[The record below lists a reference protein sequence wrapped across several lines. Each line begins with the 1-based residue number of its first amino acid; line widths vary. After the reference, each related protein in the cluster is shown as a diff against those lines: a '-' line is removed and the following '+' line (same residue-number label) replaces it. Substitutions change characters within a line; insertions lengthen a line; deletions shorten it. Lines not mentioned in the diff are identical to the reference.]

1 MTLLTD
7 RYQRSIDYLRVSITD
22 RCNLR
27 CIYCTPLGGAAKLD
41 HQDILSYEE
50 FLRLI
55 QVALDMGITK
65 VRLTGGEPL
74 VRKGATDFCRRLTA
88 LPGLQSLS
96 LTTNGILLGELAH
109 DLYDAGIRRVNISL
123 DTLQPQ
129 KFLRITRSD
138 EFDRVWRGIQ
148 AAEHAGLNPIKINVV
163 VMRGINDDE
172 VLNLAKLTLER
183 PYHIRFIEFMSMNN
197 DSQWVLQHYIS
208 GDEILAKLL
217 TVAPLEQVVSQH
229 TNGPARHFRW
239 PDAKG
244 IVGIISPISQHF
256 CPSCNRIRL
265 TADGKLRNC
274 LFSDQEVDIKSPLR
288 QGATDADLSQIL
300 RASIINKPE
309 KHCLQSD
316 VFRKCQNRPMVAI
329 GG

>member
-7 RYQRSIDYLRVSITD
+7 RYQRPIDYLRVSITD
-22 RCNLR
+22 RCDLR
-27 CIYCTPLGGAAKLD
+27 CIYCTPLGGSPKLD
-41 HQDILSYEE
+41 HDDILSYEE
-50 FLRLI
+50 FLHLI
-55 QVALDMGITK
+55 QVAVDMGITK

-74 VRKGATDFCRRLTA
+74 VRKGVTDFCRRVAA

-96 LTTNGILLGELAH
+96 LTTNGVMLEEFAQDI
-109 DLYDAGIRRVNISL
+109 YNAGIRRINISL
-123 DTLQPQ
+123 DTLQPE
-129 KFLRITRSD
+129 KFLRITRRD
-138 EFDRVWRGIQ
+138 EFHRVWRGIQ
-148 AAEHAGLNPIKINVV
+148 AAENVGFNPIKINVV

-172 VLNLAKLTLER
+172 VLDLAKLTLQR
-183 PYHIRFIEFMSMNN
+183 AYHVRFIEFMGLNN
-197 DSQWVLQHYIS
+197 DSSWLHQHFVS
-208 GDEILAKLL
+208 ADEILANLHNL
-217 TVAPLEQVVSQH
+217 APLEQITSRH

-244 IVGIISPISQHF
+244 VVGIISPISHHF
-256 CPSCNRIRL
+256 CPSCNRMRL

-288 QGATDADLSQIL
+288 QGATDSDLAQIL
-300 RASIINKPE
+300 RTSIDNKPE

-316 VFRKCQNRPMVAI
+316 IFRKCQNRPMVAI

>member
-7 RYQRSIDYLRVSITD
+7 RYQRPIDYLRVSITD
-22 RCNLR
+22 RCDLR
-27 CIYCTPLGGAAKLD
+27 CIYCTPLGGSPKLD
-41 HQDILSYEE
+41 HDDILSYEE
-50 FLRLI
+50 FLHLI
-55 QVALDMGITK
+55 QVAVDMGITK

-74 VRKGATDFCRRLTA
+74 VRKGVTDFCRRVAA

-96 LTTNGILLGELAH
+96 LTTNGVMLEEFAQDI
-109 DLYDAGIRRVNISL
+109 YNAGIRRINISL
-123 DTLQPQ
+123 DTLQPE
-129 KFLRITRSD
+129 KFLRITRRD
-138 EFDRVWRGIQ
+138 EFHRVWRGIQ
-148 AAEHAGLNPIKINVV
+148 AAENVGFNPIKINVV

-172 VLNLAKLTLER
+172 VLDLAKLTLQR
-183 PYHIRFIEFMSMNN
+183 AYHVRFIEFMGLNN
-197 DSQWVLQHYIS
+197 DSSWLHQHFVS
-208 GDEILAKLL
+208 ADEILANLHNL
-217 TVAPLEQVVSQH
+217 APLEQITSRH

-244 IVGIISPISQHF
+244 VVGIISPISHHF
-256 CPSCNRIRL
+256 CPSCNRMRL

-288 QGATDADLSQIL
+288 QGATDFDLAQIL
-300 RASIINKPE
+300 RTSIDNKPE

-316 VFRKCQNRPMVAI
+316 IFRKCQNRPMVAI

>member
-316 VFRKCQNRPMVAI
+316 AFRKCQNRPMVAI

>member
-74 VRKGATDFCRRLTA
+74 VRKGITDFCRRLTA

-96 LTTNGILLGELAH
+96 LTTNGILLEELAH
-109 DLYDAGIRRVNISL
+109 DLYGAGIRRVNISL

-129 KFLRITRSD
+129 KFLRITRGD

-208 GDEILAKLL
+208 ADEIIAKLL

-244 IVGIISPISQHF
+244 IVGIISPISHHF

>member
-1 MTLLTD
+1 MTQLTD
-7 RYQRSIDYLRVSITD
+7 RYQRTIDYLRVSITD

-27 CIYCTPLGGAAKLD
+27 CIYCMPLEGVVKLR

-55 QVALDMGITK
+55 QVAVDMGITK

-74 VRKGATDFCRRLTA
+74 VRKGITDFCRRLTGIS
-88 LPGLQSLS
+88 GLQSLS
-96 LTTNGILLGELAH
+96 LTTNGVLLKDFAQ
-109 DLYDAGIRRVNISL
+109 DLYTAGIRRVNISL
-123 DTLQPQ
+123 DTLQRE
-129 KFLRITRSD
+129 KFLRITRCD

-148 AAEHAGLNPIKINVV
+148 AAERAGFNPIKINVV

-172 VLNLAKLTLER
+172 ILDLAKLTLDR
-183 PYHIRFIEFMSMNN
+183 PYHIRFIEFMTINN
-197 DSQWVLQHYIS
+197 NSEWVLQHYLS
-208 GDEILAKLL
+208 ADEILAKLRVL
-217 TVAPLEQVVSQH
+217 APLQQVASQH

-239 PDAKG
+239 PEAEG
-244 IVGIISPISQHF
+244 TIGIISPISHQF
-256 CPSCNRIRL
+256 CSSCNRLRL

-288 QGATDADLSQIL
+288 RGATESELSQIL
-300 RASIINKPE
+300 RASIDNKPE
-309 KHCLQSD
+309 KHSLQSD
-316 VFRKCQNRPMVAI
+316 VFRKCQSRPMVAI

>member
-7 RYQRSIDYLRVSITD
+7 RYQRPIDYLRVSITD

-27 CIYCTPLGGAAKLD
+27 CIYCTPLGGAAKLE

-50 FLRLI
+50 FLRFI
-55 QVALDMGITK
+55 QVALYMGITK

-74 VRKGATDFCRRLTA
+74 VRKGVTDFCRRLTA

-96 LTTNGILLGELAH
+96 LTTNGILLEELAH
-109 DLYDAGIRRVNISL
+109 DLYGAGIRRVNISL

-172 VLNLAKLTLER
+172 VLDLAKLTLER

-208 GDEILAKLL
+208 ADEILAKLL

-244 IVGIISPISQHF
+244 IVGIISPISHHF

-300 RASIINKPE
+300 GASIINKPE

>member
-7 RYQRSIDYLRVSITD
+7 RYQRPIDYLRVSITD
-22 RCNLR
+22 RCDLR
-27 CIYCTPLGGAAKLD
+27 CIYCTPLGGSPKLAHD
-41 HQDILSYEE
+41 DILSYEE
-50 FLRLI
+50 FLHLI
-55 QVALDMGITK
+55 QVAVDMGITK

-74 VRKGATDFCRRLTA
+74 VRKGVTDFCRRLA
-88 LPGLQSLS
+88 GLPGLKSLS
-96 LTTNGILLGELAH
+96 LTTNGVMLEELAQ
-109 DLYDAGIRRVNISL
+109 DLYRAGIRRINISL

-129 KFLRITRSD
+129 KFLHITRRD
-138 EFDRVWRGIQ
+138 EFHRVWRGIQ
-148 AAEHAGLNPIKINVV
+148 AAENVGFNPIKINVV

-172 VLNLAKLTLER
+172 VLDLAKLTLER
-183 PYHIRFIEFMSMNN
+183 PYHIRFIEFMGLNN
-197 DSQWVLQHYIS
+197 DSNWLHQHYVS
-208 GDEILAKLL
+208 ADEILADLRNL
-217 TVAPLEQVVSQH
+217 SPLEQITSRH

-239 PDAKG
+239 PNAKG
-244 IVGIISPISQHF
+244 VVGIISPISHHF

-288 QGATDADLSQIL
+288 QGATDTDLAQIL
-300 RASIINKPE
+300 RTSIDNKPE

-316 VFRKCQNRPMVAI
+316 IFRKCQNRPMVAI

>member
-1 MTLLTD
+1 MTELTD
-7 RYQRSIDYLRVSITD
+7 HYHRSIDYLRVSITD
-22 RCNLR
+22 RCNLH
-27 CIYCTPLGGAAKLD
+27 CIYCMPLGGVTKLE

-55 QVALDMGITK
+55 QIALDMGISK

-74 VRKGATDFCRRLTA
+74 VRKGVTVFCRRLA
-88 LPGLQSLS
+88 GLRGLQSLS
-96 LTTNGILLGELAH
+96 LTTNGILLEELAQ

-129 KFLRITRSD
+129 KFLRITRRD
-138 EFDRVWRGIQ
+138 EFDRIWRGIQ
-148 AAEHAGLNPIKINVV
+148 AAERVGFNPIKINVV

-172 VLNLAKLTLER
+172 VLELARLTLDR
-183 PYHIRFIEFMSMNN
+183 PYHVRFIECMTINN
-197 DSQWVLQHYIS
+197 DNNWGLQQYVS
-208 GDEILAKLL
+208 ADEILAKLGK
-217 TVAPLEQVVSQH
+217 VAPLKQVSSQY

-239 PDAKG
+239 PAAEG
-244 IVGIISPISQHF
+244 MIGIISPVSHHF
-256 CPSCNRIRL
+256 CPTCNRIRL

-288 QGATDADLSQIL
+288 QGATDAELSQIL
-300 RASIINKPE
+300 RASVENKPE
-309 KHCLQSD
+309 KHGLQSD
-316 VFRKCQNRPMVAI
+316 SCRKCQSRPMVAI

>member
-74 VRKGATDFCRRLTA
+74 VRKGVTDFCRRLTA

-109 DLYDAGIRRVNISL
+109 DLYGAGIRRVNISL

-138 EFDRVWRGIQ
+138 EFDRVWQGIQ

-172 VLNLAKLTLER
+172 VLDLAKLTLER

-208 GDEILAKLL
+208 ADEILANLL

-244 IVGIISPISQHF
+244 IVGIISPISHHF

-274 LFSDQEVDIKSPLR
+274 LFSDQEVDIKSSLR

-300 RASIINKPE
+300 GASIINKPE

>member
-27 CIYCTPLGGAAKLD
+27 CIYCTPLGGAAKLE

-55 QVALDMGITK
+55 QVALDIGITK

-74 VRKGATDFCRRLTA
+74 VRKGVTDFCRRLTA

-96 LTTNGILLGELAH
+96 LTTNGILLEELAH
-109 DLYDAGIRRVNISL
+109 DLYGAGIRRVNISL

-129 KFLRITRSD
+129 KFLRITRGD

-208 GDEILAKLL
+208 ADEILAKLL

-244 IVGIISPISQHF
+244 IVGIISPISHHF

-288 QGATDADLSQIL
+288 QGATDADLSRIL
-300 RASIINKPE
+300 RASIDNKPE

>member
-74 VRKGATDFCRRLTA
+74 VRKGVTDFCRRLTA

-109 DLYDAGIRRVNISL
+109 DLYGAGIRRVNISL

-129 KFLRITRSD
+129 KFLRITRRD
-138 EFDRVWRGIQ
+138 EFDRVWRGIR

-172 VLNLAKLTLER
+172 VLDLAKLTLER

-208 GDEILAKLL
+208 ADEILAKLL

-244 IVGIISPISQHF
+244 VVGIISPISHHF

-274 LFSDQEVDIKSPLR
+274 LFSNQEVDIKSFLR
-288 QGATDADLSQIL
+288 RGATDADLSQVL
-300 RASIINKPE
+300 GASIINKPE

>member
-1 MTLLTD
+1 MTLLID
-7 RYQRSIDYLRVSITD
+7 RYQRPIDYLRVSITD
-22 RCNLR
+22 RCDLR
-27 CIYCTPLGGAAKLD
+27 CIYCTPLGGSPKLD
-41 HQDILSYEE
+41 HDDILSYEE
-50 FLRLI
+50 FLHLI
-55 QVALDMGITK
+55 QVAVDMGITK
-65 VRLTGGEPL
+65 VRLTGG
-74 VRKGATDFCRRLTA
+74 A

-96 LTTNGILLGELAH
+96 LTTNGVMLEELAQ
-109 DLYDAGIRRVNISL
+109 DVYNAGIRRINISL

-129 KFLRITRSD
+129 KFLRITRRD
-138 EFDRVWRGIQ
+138 EFQRVWRGIES
-148 AAEHAGLNPIKINVV
+148 AENVGFSPIKINIV

-172 VLNLAKLTLER
+172 ILDLAKLTLDR
-183 PYHIRFIEFMSMNN
+183 SYHIRFIEFMGFNN
-197 DSQWVLQHYIS
+197 DSEWVNQHYVS
-208 GDEILAKLL
+208 ADHILNSLQTL
-217 TVAPLEQVVSQH
+217 APLEQITARH

-244 IVGIISPISQHF
+244 VVGIISPISHHF

-288 QGATDADLSQIL
+288 QGATDSALAHIL
-300 RASIINKPE
+300 RTSIDNKPE

-316 VFRKCQNRPMVAI
+316 IFRKCQNRPMVAI